1 MDKIK
6 ELISL
11 KLTPP
16 KLKNGL
22 VRKTQ
27 QLQIIDIQNTTFEND
42 SLVSKNNDT
51 NIILKLSTHAKY
63 LKVVTNIIAEDKNAQ
78 TQLFYRADDENFTEE
93 NSIRL
98 GTNETN
104 IQYIVSAS
112 PISHIRLDAIN
123 TNGNFDINYFEVLKI
138 SKSEYK
144 LAQRLNTVKKIRAK
158 IKQDSSLIKKFISS
172 VKHNGLKQSILKVK
186 AQLHKSEIE
195 EKYDIKYT
203 YIEPNLTTEIKK
215 EMNSF
220 LQKPLISIIMPVY
233 NVDPKWLDLAIK
245 SIEKQWYENW
255 ELCIADDKSTK
266 QETIN
271 YLKNINNPKIKI
283 KFLDQNLNIS
293 GASNAA
299 LELACGEY
307 LALMDNDDEIT
318 PDALYEVVK
327 AINETGAEFIYSD
340 EDKMNMEGNCLN
352 PYFKPDYSYDLLL
365 SLNYICHFS
374 VIKKSIIDEIKGFNT
389 KYNGAQDYDLFLRVI
404 EKTNKIYHVPK
415 VLYHWRMIETS
426 TAMSSA
432 AKPYAH
438 DAGKKAVQSHFDRM
452 DIRAT
457 VIDSEYTF
465 VLDVDYEMPNIN
477 PLVSIIIPTKDAV
490 NYLETCINS
499 IVNLST
505 YKNYEIL
512 ILNNNSEKEETFEW
526 FKKVQQKYSFVKI
539 IEANYEFNWSKL
551 NNHGIKESKG
561 DVFIF
566 LNNDIEVIT
575 PNWIER
581 LASKSLQPNVGTVGA
596 LLLFEDNTIQHSG
609 VVVGLNGW
617 ADHLYRTAQPVHLHI
632 NYTSPMVNKN
642 VLAVTG
648 ACVAI
653 SKKTI
658 ENIGNFSEDFL
669 ICGSDVEICLRA
681 HENGY
686 RNILDANTKLYHFES
701 KTRSSFV
708 PECDF
713 EMSRKAY
720 KYYWENGDPFYNIN
734 LSLNGYLPNIRNLN
748 EN

>member
-1 MDKIK
+1 MIK
-6 ELISL
+6 RIA
-11 KLTPP
+11 KFVVP
-16 KLKNGL
+16 
-22 VRKTQ
+22 
-27 QLQIIDIQNTTFEND
+27 
-42 SLVSKNNDT
+42 SKVWN
-51 NIILKLSTHAKY
+51 
-63 LKVVTNIIAEDKNAQ
+63 
-78 TQLFYRADDENFTEE
+78 
-93 NSIRL
+93 
-98 GTNETN
+98 
-104 IQYIVSAS
+104 
-112 PISHIRLDAIN
+112 
-123 TNGNFDINYFEVLKI
+123 VLR
-138 SKSEYK
+138 Y
-144 LAQRLNTVKKIRAK
+144 
-158 IKQDSSLIKKFISS
+158 
-172 VKHNGLKQSILKVK
+172 VKHNPNAVRRGWHVLKKQGVK
-186 AQLHKSEIE
+186 ALLGKIKKAEQIPLSTL
-195 EKYDIKYT
+195 KYT
-203 YIEPNLTTEIKK
+203 YIEPKLTENIKK
-215 EMNSF
+215 EIQTFNC
-220 LQKPLISIIMPVY
+220 KPLISIIMPVY
-233 NVDPKWLDLAIK
+233 NVDPKWLELAIK
-245 SIEKQWYENW
+245 SVEKQWYENW

-266 QETIN
+266 QETID
-271 YLKNINNPKIKI
+271 YLRTLKNPKIKI
-283 KFLDQNLNIS
+283 KYLEKNLNIS
-293 GASNAA
+293 GASNEA
-299 LELACGEY
+299 LTLAIGEY
-307 LALMDNDDEIT
+307 IALMDNDDEIT

-327 AINETGAEFIYSD
+327 AINETNAEFIYSD

-432 AKPYAH
+432 TKPYAH

-617 ADHLYRTAQPVHLHI
+617 ADHLYRTAQPVHLYI
-632 NYTSPMVNKN
+632 NYTSPMVNRN

-720 KYYWENGDPFYNIN
+720 KYYWENGDPFYNKN